1 MSRYIFRL
9 LYGFAVLGAIAS
21 AAGLSSKRFGLEN
34 KTLSVQATQTTIE
47 LIQLASGLIQPLYL
61 THARDGSHRLFIVE
75 RAGTIRVML
84 PGATSPLATPFL
96 DISAKVIQGGERGLL
111 GLAFHPQYATNRRF
125 FVNYSRMPDGATIIS
140 EFKVS
145 TSDPNLA
152 EVEERVVLA
161 VEQQFAFHK
170 GGMIEFG
177 PDGFL
182 YIGLGDGGP
191 GNDPNNNAQNPAVL
205 LGKMLRI
212 DVDNTD
218 GIAAYSSPPDN
229 PFFGSTP
236 GRDEI
241 YAMGLRNP
249 FRWSFDRLTGQLYLG
264 DVGEGSMEE
273 IDIIESG
280 GNYGWRVF
288 EGTHCTFLGPE
299 PCDPGLFTPPIYE
312 YGHTSDRCS
321 VTGGYV
327 YRGSLSTFP
336 SGSYLFGDFCTG
348 EIFIFNDNSVSPLLD
363 TDQLL
368 VSFGED
374 EAGELYVVGLGGNIF
389 RLAASVETVSA
400 ASYSGNPHAPDSI
413 VAAFGRGFST
423 STEAPSGGQE
433 TQMTLAGVT
442 VTVTDALGFDRL
454 APLLYASP
462 TQINYQI
469 PPGTAIGNATIAF
482 TNINRVSFA
491 DTVDISYI
499 SPGLFTADATGSG
512 IPASVVL
519 RKRADGTD
527 IYEPL
532 YRQDQN
538 QTVPIPIDLGPET
551 DRVLL
556 VLRGTGFR
564 YRSSLFAVTVK
575 VGEIDSPVI
584 YAGVHGSSTLLD
596 QANVLLPRT
605 LAGRGRVNVVMTVDG
620 QTANIVQVVI
630 R

>member
-1 MSRYIFRL
+1 MSGYIFRL

-21 AAGLSSKRFGLEN
+21 AAIHSGKRFGPEN
-34 KTLSVQATQTTIE
+34 KTLSVQATQTTVE
-47 LIQLASGLIQPLYL
+47 LIELASGLTHPLYV
-61 THARDGSHRLFIVE
+61 THARDDSHRLFIVE
-75 RAGTIRVML
+75 RAGRIRVML
-84 PGATSPLATPFL
+84 PEATLPLATPFL
-96 DISAKVIQGGERGLL
+96 DISTKVIQGGERGLL

-152 EVEERVVLA
+152 EAEERVVLA
-161 VEQQFAFHK
+161 IAQQFAFHK

-177 PDGFL
+177 PDGLL

-191 GNDPNNNAQNPAVL
+191 GNDPNNNAQNPEVL

-212 DVDNTD
+212 DIDNTD
-218 GIAAYSSPPDN
+218 GIATYSSPPDN
-229 PFFGSTP
+229 PFSGSTP

-288 EGTHCTFLGPE
+288 EGTHCTFLGPA
-299 PCDPGLFTPPIYE
+299 PCDPGLFTQPIYE
-312 YGHTSDRCS
+312 YGHSNNRCS
-321 VTGGYV
+321 VIGGYV
-327 YRGSLSTFP
+327 YRGSRSTFP

-348 EIFIFNDNSVSPLLD
+348 EIFIYKDNSVSPLLD

-374 EAGELYVVGLGGNIF
+374 ESGELYVVGLGGSIF
-389 RLAASVETVSA
+389 RIAASVETLSGA
-400 ASYSGNPHAPDSI
+400 GYFGNPYAPDSI

-423 STEAPSGGQE
+423 STETPSGGQE
-433 TQMTLAGVT
+433 TQTTLAGVT
-442 VTVTDALGFDRL
+442 VTVTDALGVDRL
-454 APLLYASP
+454 APLLYAAP

-469 PPGTAIGNATIAF
+469 PPGTAIGNATIAV
-482 TNINRVSFA
+482 TNINRASFA
-491 DTVDISYI
+491 DTIDISYI
-499 SPGLFTADATGSG
+499 SPGLFTADMTGRG
-512 IPASVVL
+512 IAASVVL

-532 YRQDQN
+532 YRRDQN
-538 QTVPIPIDLGPET
+538 QIVPIPIDLGPET

-556 VLRGTGFR
+556 ILRGTGFR
-564 YRSSLFAVTVK
+564 YRSSLSAVTVK

-596 QANVLLPRT
+596 QANVLLPRN
-605 LAGRGRVNVVMTVDG
+605 LAGRGRVDVVMTVDG
-620 QTANIVQVVI
+620 QTSNTVQVVI